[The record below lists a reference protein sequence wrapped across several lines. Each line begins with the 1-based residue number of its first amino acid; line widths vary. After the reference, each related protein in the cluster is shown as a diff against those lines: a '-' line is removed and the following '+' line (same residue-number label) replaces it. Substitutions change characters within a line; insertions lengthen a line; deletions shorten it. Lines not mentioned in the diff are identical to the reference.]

1 MDVYLRQRGYQYLMC
16 TSGLL
21 PLQLCETGRLS
32 SGAGVHGACKCEI
45 SLHQTKVEKYWSEQ
59 VVRRLE
65 HQVFGALLNIYNTFL
80 PVKLSDVELF
90 IR

>member
-1 MDVYLRQRGYQYLMC
+1 MY
-16 TSGLL
+16 TSAKGGISISCARLVCFHFNCVKQVGF
-21 PLQLCETGRLS
+21 LQVR
-32 SGAGVHGACKCEI
+32 ACMVPV
-45 SLHQTKVEKYWSEQ
+45 SARYRYTQTKVEKYWSEQ

-65 HQVFGALLNIYNTFL
+65 HQVFGALVNIYNTFL